1 MVKQVKGTSAKMK
14 ALVYAEDKVGKL
26 LWNIFAPVLVYSAE
40 LMNVI
45 ADDIVSIDNA
55 MKWGFG
61 WKQGPFEVW
70 DAIGVEQSV
79 NKMKEQGLA
88 VPTWIEEML
97 AKGITS
103 FYKEESDGMYFYDS
117 SDYKK

>member
-1 MVKQVKGTSAKMK
+1 MEYLCTGSCLFSRV
-14 ALVYAEDKVGKL
+14 
-26 LWNIFAPVLVYSAE
+26 N
-40 LMNVI
+40 NVI

-97 AKGITS
+97 AK
-103 FYKEESDGMYFYDS
+103 ESLLLQGR
-117 SDYKK
+117 K